1 MAKKILLINCAYHT
15 DSITDQMMSEVST
28 HIENSNSDYEMINI
42 REQEFTACIKCRVC
56 TQCNEDI
63 PGECI
68 NQDKMNDIVN
78 KIESSDGYV
87 IASPAK
93 FQATATFFKCFM
105 ERLIVYSYWP
115 YGSKKAQPIKKDIT
129 KKAILIS
136 AFPIPDMIA
145 RIYSKTMDQLKVC
158 ARLIGAQTIDTLY
171 IGMAPVSTKRK
182 LTQKEKIQ
190 AKRVSEKLINSL

>member
-1 MAKKILLINCAYHT
+1 MVKKILLINCAHHT
-15 DSITDQMMSEVST
+15 DSITDQMMCEISM
-28 HIENSNSDYEMINI
+28 HIANSGCNYEMLNI

-56 TQCNEDI
+56 TQCDGEL

-68 NQDKMNDIVN
+68 NKDRMNDIVN
-78 KIESSDGYV
+78 KIEESDGYI

-115 YGSKKAQPIKKDIT
+115 YGTKKAQHIKKDIT

-145 RIYSKTMDQLKVC
+145 KIYSKTMDQLKVC
-158 ARLIGAQTIDTLY
+158 ARLIGAQTIDTIY
-171 IGMAPVSTKRK
+171 VGMAPISAKRK
-182 LTQKEKIQ
+182 LTQKEKKQ
-190 AKRVSEKLINSL
+190 AKDVSKKILDSL